1 MAQKQRSR
9 ATIEGQS
16 EPTTKGLRRRGTMS
30 KGDQREAQILDATRQ
45 LLTKKPMANLTVDDI
60 TNATGISRTS
70 FYFYFPSK
78 QAVLARLMEDVS
90 DRYAQTH
97 VWLPSTGP
105 QRELLRAQLAGAAEV
120 WHDNSAILV
129 CSLEGYDSGYPPLV
143 EFIATSATRFTN
155 ALAAKIERDRAAG
168 LAPEGIAPATLAAL
182 VALMRDG
189 RLSQLAAA
197 TPDEVATGL
206 DDLTEAILRLIYGR
220 LD

>member
-1 MAQKQRSR
+1 MAQKGGPKVNQTRS
-9 ATIEGQS
+9 TTEGI
-16 EPTTKGLRRRGTMS
+16 RRRGTLS
-30 KGDQREAQILDATRQ
+30 KGDQREAQILDATRH
-45 LLTKKPMANLTVDDI
+45 LLMKKPMANLTVDDI

-105 QRELLRAQLAGAAEV
+105 QRELLHDQLTGAAEI
-120 WHDNSAILV
+120 WHDNSTILV
-129 CSLEGYDSGYPPLV
+129 CSLEGYNSNYPPLT
-143 EFIATSATRFTN
+143 EFIASIQNRFTS
-155 ALAAKIERDRAAG
+155 ALAAKIDRDRAAG
-168 LAPEGIAPATLAAL
+168 LAPEGIDSATLAAL

-189 RLSQLAAA
+189 RLSQLSAA
-197 TPDEVATGL
+197 PESEVTQGI
-206 DDLTEAILRLIYGR
+206 DDLVEAILRLIYGR

>member
-1 MAQKQRSR
+1 MAQKGGHGMNQTR
-9 ATIEGQS
+9 E
-16 EPTTKGLRRRGTMS
+16 TTEGLRRRGTMS
-30 KGDQREAQILDATRQ
+30 KGDQREAQILDATRH

-78 QAVLARLMEDVS
+78 QAVFARLMEDVS

-105 QRELLRAQLAGAAEV
+105 QRDLLRTQLSGAAEI

-129 CSLEGYDSGYPPLV
+129 CSLEGYDSSYPPLT
-143 EFIATSATRFTN
+143 EFIAGIQARFTTG
-155 ALAAKIERDRAAG
+155 LAAKIDRDRAAG
-168 LAPEGIAPATLAAL
+168 LAPEGIDSATLAGL
-182 VALMRDG
+182 VSLMRDG
-189 RLSQLAAA
+189 RLSQLSAS
-197 TPDEVATGL
+197 PQNEIPSSI
-206 DDLTEAILRLIYGR
+206 DDLAEAILRLIYGR

>member
-1 MAQKQRSR
+1 
-9 ATIEGQS
+9 
-16 EPTTKGLRRRGTMS
+16 MS
-30 KGDQREAQILDATRQ
+30 KGDQREAQILDETRR
-45 LLTKKPMANLTVDDI
+45 LLMKKPMAKLTVDDI
-60 TNATGISRTS
+60 TTATGISRTS

-105 QRELLRAQLAGAAEV
+105 QRELLRTQLAGAAEI

-129 CSLEGYDSGYPPLV
+129 CSLEGYDNNYPPLT
-143 EFIATSATRFTN
+143 EFLDGIQTRFTS
-155 ALAAKIERDRAAG
+155 ALAAKIDRDRAAG
-168 LAPEGIAPATLAAL
+168 LAPETIDSATLATL
-182 VALMRDG
+182 VSLMRDG
-189 RLSQLAAA
+189 RLSQLSTAS
-197 TPDEVATGL
+197 PDALTHGL

>member
-1 MAQKQRSR
+1 MAQKVGREVNR
-9 ATIEGQS
+9 DITEDV
-16 EPTTKGLRRRGTMS
+16 RRRGAMS
-30 KGDQREAQILDATRQ
+30 KGDQREAQILDATRR
-45 LLTKKPMANLTVDDI
+45 LLTEKPMAKLTVDDI

-105 QRELLRAQLAGAAEV
+105 QRELLHAQLSGAAEV
-120 WHDNSAILV
+120 WHDNSAILI
-129 CSLEGYDSGYPPLV
+129 CSLEGYDNSYPPLA
-143 EFIATSATRFTN
+143 EFITAVRTRF
-155 ALAAKIERDRAAG
+155 ASGLAAKIDRDRAAG
-168 LAPEGIAPATLAAL
+168 LAPEGIDSATLATL

-189 RLSQLAAA
+189 RLSQLSAA
-197 TPDEVATGL
+197 PGSDVAHGI